1 MISSSTSTSKS
12 PRIYHEDLVRS
23 LIPIPKVAEKEQ
35 HFESRRMEE
44 VGVVLR
50 TYQEQQDQD
59 SDSDDD
65 DDDEEDPELSKAK
78 NDPNSLARPLKP
90 GEITVGFY
98 PSCVKAIV
106 NEDEVQVLDR

>member
-1 MISSSTSTSKS
+1 
-12 PRIYHEDLVRS
+12 
-23 LIPIPKVAEKEQ
+23 
-35 HFESRRMEE
+35 MEE

-59 SDSDDD
+59 SDSED
-65 DDDEEDPELSKAK
+65 DDDEDPEISKSK

-98 PSCVKAIV
+98 PSCVKAIM
-106 NEDEVQVLDR
+106 NEEEVQVLDR